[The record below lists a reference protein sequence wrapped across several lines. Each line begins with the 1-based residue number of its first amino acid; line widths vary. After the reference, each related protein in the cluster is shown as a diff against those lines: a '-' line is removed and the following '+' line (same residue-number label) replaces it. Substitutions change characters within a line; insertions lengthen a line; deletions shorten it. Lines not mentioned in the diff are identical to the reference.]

1 MSADQGLRS
10 LIISIKEADALA
22 TQLGC
27 NPRRV
32 ETMLQR
38 RGGDYVKLM
47 TDIIRNPELTSAM
60 VKLVRAGHWEMTFEA
75 IALKFSNTGLFDKAT
90 LEVAIWKLRQVGCDV
105 TDRGALNELPV
116 DPSTNEEHV
125 APDCALVAL
134 KGDDGYPKL
143 SGTPVGRRCQM
154 TWGFERG
161 RTYNR
166 RRDIHARFGGQQQGG
181 IITPAEH
188 PVVIIITGE
197 EGGQH
202 GYTDNIR
209 EDGVFEYF
217 GEGQIGDMQLIRGNR
232 AIAEHSKEGK
242 ALLMFRKV
250 ARDGSL
256 RFEGEWICEDVLRR
270 PGPDRDGAVRT
281 ALVFEL
287 RSIETVSEVE
297 EDAAPASDTTSIEE
311 LRLEA
316 IAAASIG
323 RVVGTSPR
331 NVFARS
337 RAVHSYVLRR
347 AGGHCEGCGSPAP
360 FLRADGSPYLEP
372 HHIRRLSD
380 GGPDDIRFVIALCPN
395 CHRRV
400 HVGADG
406 QSYNEQLRARMG
418 SIEPS

>member
-1 MSADQGLRS
+1 MTELEK
-10 LIISIKEADALA
+10 LIDRVKEANAFAVRCGCSQTRIDEMLA
-22 TQLGC
+22 
-27 NPRRV
+27 RRS
-32 ETMLQR
+32 
-38 RGGDYVKLM
+38 GDCLRLVI
-47 TDIIRNPELTSAM
+47 D
-60 VKLVRAGHWEMTFEA
+60 LVRDPDLKPALIKVAATGRSDMTYEG
-75 IALKFSNTGLFDKAT
+75 IVLEFSNSGLFDKAT
-90 LEVAIWKLRQVGCDV
+90 LECAEWKLQRLGFHA
-105 TDRGALNELPV
+105 TNPGALNQSIADLGRG
-116 DPSTNEEHV
+116 EEHFSRDREVV
-125 APDCALVAL
+125 AQEM
-134 KGDDGYPKL
+134 GDGYPN
-143 SGTPVGRRCQM
+143 SFGTPFGGKCQM
-154 TWGFERG
+154 SWGFERG

-242 ALLMFRKV
+242 ALLLFRKV

-297 EDAAPASDTTSIEE
+297 EDAAPASETTSLED

-323 RVVGTSPR
+323 RVVGTSQR

-360 FLRADGSPYLEP
+360 FLRTDGSPYLEP

-406 QSYNEQLRARMG
+406 QSFNEQLRDRMG